1 MKSLAKLTAGAVLSA
16 FTLLL
21 LSACATT
28 LAPSYDKA
36 IADGLVSTSSEMM
49 EFFASTSAGTT
60 KNGFAKREGTYNN
73 LIGRVDALV
82 IQANARPTPKNSV
95 TEKVNDALAKRGVR
109 ILEGDD
115 APSATALQG
124 ISKTLTKMR
133 DTDKKQGITS
143 AEAGLFKGQA
153 VIYLDQAITYES
165 YLER

>member
-1 MKSLAKLTAGAVLSA
+1 MKNLAKKTAGAVLSA
-16 FTLLL
+16 LTLVLI
-21 LSACATT
+21 SACATT

-36 IADGLVSTSSEMM
+36 LVDGLVSTSSAMM
-49 EFFASTSAGTT
+49 EFFASTSSGTS
-60 KNGFAKREGTYNN
+60 KESFEKREGSYNN
-73 LIGRVDALV
+73 LIGRVDALA
-82 IQANARPTPKNSV
+82 IQANARPIPKNSV
-95 TEKVNDALAKRGVR
+95 TDKVNDALSKRGVR

-115 APSATALQG
+115 APSASALQG
-124 ISKTLTKMR
+124 ISKTITKMR